1 MAARKKAA
9 LRLKLQTVEALGGRR
24 FLLPGAFSLYKI
36 NSCEYCGRYGSKNDL
51 KKRILM
57 QILWIERL
65 LQGNGE
71 RKENKSNRN
80 DNRFDLEEPV
90 FPELPAGIFPGAG
103 SAV

>member
-1 MAARKKAA
+1 
-9 LRLKLQTVEALGGRR
+9 RR

-36 NSCEYCGRYGSKNDL
+36 NSCEYCDRYGSKNDL